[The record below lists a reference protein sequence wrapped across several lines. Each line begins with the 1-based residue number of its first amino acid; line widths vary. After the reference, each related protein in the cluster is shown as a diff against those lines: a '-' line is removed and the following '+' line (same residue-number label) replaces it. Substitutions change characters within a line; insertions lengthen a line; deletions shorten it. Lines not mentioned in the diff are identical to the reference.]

1 MDHVLTKE
9 IFFMDDN
16 RKFPRRSVLRGAVLL
31 ATAALAV
38 RVIPTKE
45 ALAQAKA
52 SKEAMQYQD
61 KPNADKRCSNCRS
74 FLPPNGCAIIEGPI
88 NPSGYCLAWAK
99 KT

>member
-16 RKFPRRSVLRGAVLL
+16 RKFPRRSVLSGAVLL

-38 RVIPTKE
+38 RMIPTKE

-74 FLPPNGCAIIEGPI
+74 FLPPNTCTVVEGPVS
-88 NPSGYCLAWAK
+88 PDGYCLAWTK
-99 KT
+99 KA

>member
-1 MDHVLTKE
+1 
-9 IFFMDDN
+9 MDDN

-61 KPNADKRCSNCRS
+61 KPNADKQCSNCQS
-74 FLPPNGCAIIEGPI
+74 FLPSNSCAIVEGPVS
-88 NPSGYCLAWAK
+88 PSGYCLAWSK

>member
-1 MDHVLTKE
+1 
-9 IFFMDDN
+9 MDDN

-74 FLPPNGCAIIEGPI
+74 FLPPNGCAIIEGSVS
-88 NPSGYCLAWAK
+88 PSGYCLAWAK

>member
-1 MDHVLTKE
+1 
-9 IFFMDDN
+9 MDDN

-52 SKEAMQYQD
+52 SKEAM
-61 KPNADKRCSNCRS
+61 
-74 FLPPNGCAIIEGPI
+74 
-88 NPSGYCLAWAK
+88 
-99 KT
+99 